1 VSHVLENPIIVFAL
15 LTWFLSEV
23 IGAAIIPLLR
33 RKGKVKTRSDRGSG
47 IVVRLG
53 AYASVSLCI
62 YFALS
67 NVAILPE
74 WFTYLGVT
82 TMLLGIALRQSA
94 IWVLGGF
101 FSTEVMIISNQRI
114 VKDGPY
120 MFLRHPSYTG
130 LLMIMLGFGL
140 AARTWLGTVATLLL
154 LGSAIGYRIK
164 IEENTLKKELGQAY
178 LDYAKKTK
186 RLIPFLY

>member
-1 VSHVLENPIIVFAL
+1 VSQVLENPIIVFAL
-15 LTWFLSEV
+15 LTWLLSEV
-23 IGAAIIPLLR
+23 IGGAIIPLLR

-53 AYASVSLCI
+53 VYALVWLCI

-74 WFTYLGVT
+74 LFTYLGVT
-82 TMLLGIALRQSA
+82 IMLLGIALRQWA
-94 IWVLGGF
+94 IWGVGGF
-101 FSTEVMIISNQRI
+101 VSTEVRIISNQKI

-120 MFLRHPSYTG
+120 VFLRHPSYTG
-130 LLMIMLGFGL
+130 LLMIMLGVGL
-140 AARTWLGTVATLLL
+140 AARTWLGTVATLFL

-164 IEENTLKKELGQAY
+164 IEENTLKKEFGQAY

>member
-1 VSHVLENPIIVFAL
+1 VSQFLEDPIIVFAL
-15 LTWFLSEV
+15 LTWLLSEV
-23 IGAAIIPLLR
+23 IGAAIIPFLR

-47 IVVRLG
+47 IVVRLMT
-53 AYASVSLCI
+53 YVSVSLCI

-74 WFTYLGVT
+74 WFSYVGVT
-82 TMLLGIALRQSA
+82 IMLLGIALRQWA
-94 IWVLGGF
+94 VWVLGGF
-101 FSTEVMIISNQRI
+101 FSTEVKIISNQRI
-114 VKDGPY
+114 LKGGPY
-120 MFLRHPSYTG
+120 RVLRHPSYSG

-140 AARTWLGTVATLLL
+140 AARTWLGTVATLFLF
-154 LGSAIGYRIK
+154 GAAIGHRIRV
-164 IEENTLKKELGQAY
+164 EEDALKKEFGEEY